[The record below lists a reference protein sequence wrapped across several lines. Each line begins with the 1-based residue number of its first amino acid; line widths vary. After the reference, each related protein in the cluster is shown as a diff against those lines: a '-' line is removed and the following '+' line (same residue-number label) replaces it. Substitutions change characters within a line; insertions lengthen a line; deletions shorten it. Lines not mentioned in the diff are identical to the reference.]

1 MKIVMIASL
10 YRTHTLGGAEVVFQM
25 IVDELK
31 KTHEV
36 IVIST
41 HQWKGFRSFVPQMSD
56 EEEVRVY
63 RFFPLNICSFI
74 TFLRLLFVVRILWHI
89 LDACNI
95 HSYWVTR
102 SILKKERPDVVITHN
117 LKGIGL
123 TIPRAIANLCI
134 PHVHT
139 VHDIQLVYPSGVL
152 LYGEERL
159 VSNRV
164 MSFFFSVMTRWLFR
178 SPSVV
183 IFASHFLKN
192 FYTCHSFF
200 QHAHK
205 IVIPNPISRNI
216 TVGEG
221 CPRSNDG
228 KIVTFAFVGQL
239 ETHKGIEFLLR
250 AWAAWKRDDVR
261 LHIVGRGCTEAA
273 MRHAARSDSRI
284 KFFGYCDD
292 VPSFLGHVSFVIVPS
307 LCYEN
312 APMVILESA
321 ALGIPAVVSRIGGM
335 AEYIQDGVNGFL
347 FVPGDEQSLI
357 DALVRAR
364 TAQEQY
370 GDLSRNARES
380 VRHYTIAGYCEAL
393 LRSVRT

>member
-10 YRTHTLGGAEVVFQM
+10 YRPHTLGGAEVVFQM

-36 IVIST
+36 IVISAR
-41 HQWKGFRSFVPQMSD
+41 QWQGFRSFVPQMSD

-74 TFLRLLFVVRILWHI
+74 TFLRLPFFVRILWHI

-123 TIPRAIANLCI
+123 TIPRAIASLRI

-139 VHDIQLVYPSGVL
+139 VHDIQLIYPSGVL
-152 LYGEERL
+152 LYGEEKS

-164 MSFFFSVMTRWLFR
+164 MSFVSGVMTRWLFR
-178 SPSVV
+178 SPSVI
-183 IFASHFLKN
+183 IFASYFLKN
-192 FYTCHSFF
+192 FYARRSFF
-200 QHAHK
+200 WHADK
-205 IVIPNPISRNI
+205 IVIPNPISRI
-216 TVGEG
+216 ISGKEE
-221 CPRSNDG
+221 CPLSNDG

-261 LHIVGRGCTEAA
+261 LHIAGRGCTETAVRNA
-273 MRHAARSDSRI
+273 VRGDSRI

-321 ALGIPAVVSRIGGM
+321 ALCIPAVVSRIGGM
-335 AEYIQDGVNGFL
+335 AEYIHDGVNGFL
-347 FVPGDEQSLI
+347 FVPGDVQSLI
-357 DALVRAR
+357 DAMERVLA
-364 TAQEQY
+364 APEQY
-370 GDLSRNARES
+370 SDLSRNARES
-380 VRHYTIAGYCEAL
+380 VRPYTIARYCAAL
-393 LRSVRT
+393 LHIVRT